1 LQTNALHLFSA
12 YEALSS
18 ESSSLHRKHQK
29 TDLLNMAAE
38 VGRIAQL
45 LDATLDPH
53 QHRKGVFARSMK
65 L

>member
-1 LQTNALHLFSA
+1 
-12 YEALSS
+12 
-18 ESSSLHRKHQK
+18 
-29 TDLLNMAAE
+29 MAAE

-53 QHRKGVFARSMK
+53 QHRKGVFASFVK